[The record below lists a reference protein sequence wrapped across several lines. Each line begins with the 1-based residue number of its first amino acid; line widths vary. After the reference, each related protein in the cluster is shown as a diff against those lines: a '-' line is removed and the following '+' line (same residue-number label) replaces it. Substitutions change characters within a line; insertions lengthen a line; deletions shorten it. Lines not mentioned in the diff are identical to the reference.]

1 MVDTRDSAQII
12 KKFSILFKS
21 FTEAEKKCLTPPPL
35 LRNLAL
41 ALVCLCSLLTLSLF
55 HSNVL
60 ADSLP
65 QNIRADNILE
75 QINQNDIT
83 TVEEFIEAL
92 PPLYKKF
99 VVLVYK
105 SEALH
110 NDFVSG
116 DHPRVISWGADGRF
130 VLTWTTD
137 PDSPARES
145 VEFLQPGSYSW
156 DAGVIDFSGYEPRI
170 VRPAECA
177 DCHGRLNKPLWGEFP
192 VWEGTENENFGST
205 VLANTIKAMNS
216 TNPMLEPLEITMPTN
231 RHIATT
237 GQRISFGESWVEP
250 AYEIGSVLAWRH
262 AEVLFNIVKSRKDYM
277 RIAKDEVCPPLQYTL
292 SRTLPRGVIKYFAP
306 EDHHLSL
313 LRGSLGRVQGASLEK
328 NRYTSHGYYTEDDY
342 SADNSGV
349 GRAFTFLV
357 LHDFYRTD
365 SRIAELYRSASNIEL
380 VGNAR
385 PKAGIT
391 QYLNYPYG
399 EANGEEELLASYDK
413 HFVNLGQDFVDG
425 RSSSSHYSAR
435 SFYEANF
442 LFMDERICEIL
453 NGDDENREELPSVRI
468 DDASASERSE
478 RIDFVVSL
486 SEPSGENV
494 RVDWETLGAS
504 AQEGIDY
511 HGDSGSV
518 SFAPG
523 EIRKGFGVML
533 IDDFAEESEENFVV
547 RLSNPTNANLK
558 VFNAETIASGNIDND
573 DEQPETV
580 NISFGLASYS
590 VREGES
596 VEVSVRLSEPAGREI
611 RVPLMK
617 MDRGSGASDYSG
629 VPRNLVFSGA
639 DTERSFTFMAA
650 DDSEDD
656 DGESVEI
663 RFDELPEGII
673 ASDVQTT
680 SITILDDDMEK
691 LPSVSLTV
699 SPDLV
704 LEGTRESVTVTAR
717 FENGTTRDVPTV
729 VLISVSPGTA
739 SASDFESVSAFELI
753 IPPSMTS
760 ATGSFVLVP
769 LDDGVREENEIVLV
783 SGNNAAGVLV
793 RSEEIRIGDNDITLP
808 PIVQPPQADP
818 QPPQP
823 DPQPPQPDPQPPQPD
838 PQPPQADP
846 QPPQADPQPPQ
857 ADPQPPQADP
867 QPPQA
872 DPQPP
877 QADTQPPQADTQPPQ
892 PDPQPPQA
900 DPQPPQETSETNQR
914 EIVETASDDSASGG
928 GCTIAS
934 SNEDVFQGSFMLNLS
949 VLALIL
955 FLGFVSD
962 GVFQDSCRIFC
973 FIRPNN
979 YLQ

>member
-1 MVDTRDSAQII
+1 MNIATHQSISKGRKRWLTREIARKLSRSFLY
-12 KKFSILFKS
+12 FSRASQKRRKNAL
-21 FTEAEKKCLTPPPL
+21 LPPPF

-808 PIVQPPQADP
+808 PIVQPPQADSSTP
-818 QPPQP
+818 AAGSSTPAAGSSTPAAGSSTP
-823 DPQPPQPDPQPPQPD
+823 AGRSSTPAGRSSTPAGRSSTPAGRSSTPAGRSSTPAGRYSTPAGRYSTPAAGSSTPAGRILN
-838 PQPPQADP
+838 PRRKLRKL
-846 QPPQADPQPPQ
+846 
-857 ADPQPPQADP
+857 
-867 QPPQA
+867 
-872 DPQPP
+872 
-877 QADTQPPQADTQPPQ
+877 
-892 PDPQPPQA
+892 
-900 DPQPPQETSETNQR
+900 TSGKLLKLLLM
-914 EIVETASDDSASGG
+914 IVPVV
-928 GCTIAS
+928 
-934 SNEDVFQGSFMLNLS
+934 EDVQLLQVTKTFFRE
-949 VLALIL
+949 VL
-955 FLGFVSD
+955 
-962 GVFQDSCRIFC
+962 C
-973 FIRPNN
+973 
-979 YLQ
+979 